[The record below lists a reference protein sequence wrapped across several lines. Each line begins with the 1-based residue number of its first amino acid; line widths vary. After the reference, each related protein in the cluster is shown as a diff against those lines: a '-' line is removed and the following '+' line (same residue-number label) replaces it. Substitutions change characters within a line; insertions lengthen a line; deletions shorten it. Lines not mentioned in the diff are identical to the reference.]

1 MIRRRP
7 DLVVL
12 VVVLVGTLATVATFL
27 GSLLLSRASELEIGE
42 RRVRDFGVMV
52 GEHTARS
59 FEAVDILLREI
70 ATELSEHQRDWENW
84 EASRGWKYLATRHAK
99 SLPQL
104 RDLIVFD
111 REGQQLYIS
120 TYFPTPRINVRDRP
134 YFIALKAGQRFTT
147 YGPYIGR
154 NSGRYTYALA
164 RRIDDAQRK
173 FAGVAFAAI
182 ETGYFQDF
190 CWANRLGDDFESV
203 IINAMGQIVA
213 TCRPT
218 DLSKQS
224 PTLGAPAL
232 EVLYGGRLRDWLPA
246 TGVARN
252 NGLIASLSPVPG
264 FADLRVL
271 TVLPEASLLAAWRS
285 RAEQLGALVLLIALM
300 LLLGGWLVRR
310 QVRQLQ
316 AMAQEL
322 AASHERLAERV
333 REATNELAAQKDEAD
348 RASRAKSRF
357 LAAASHDL
365 RQPMHALALFAAD
378 LRRQVRA
385 GNAGELT
392 RLSGQIATSISLLG
406 EMLDSLLDIS
416 RLDVAGVKP
425 EVKAFPLNPMFE
437 HLAASFRHA
446 AVDRNQTLIFR
457 PTMLWVDSDR
467 WMVERMVANLLSN
480 ALRYTPPGGR
490 VLVAARRRA
499 NDVLI
504 EVRDNGPGI
513 AGEHQAAI
521 FTEFYQ
527 IGNPAREQDKGLG
540 LGLSIVDRLARAL
553 DIKVRLRSAS
563 GRGTVFGLMIKTGL
577 PRHEIAISAKPEDEA
592 AIHFV
597 GQGDDLQAAMGLARS
612 WDYAVSH
619 QPTADAAPPG
629 IRRRIVVIALAS
641 QVATVRKAWPEATPV
656 IALVDTREVDLPAG
670 VYPLS
675 LPLRPAKLRALLEQ
689 VHKTL
694 PKSMP

>member
-1 MIRRRP
+1 
-7 DLVVL
+7 
-12 VVVLVGTLATVATFL
+12 
-27 GSLLLSRASELEIGE
+27 
-42 RRVRDFGVMV
+42 
-52 GEHTARS
+52 
-59 FEAVDILLREI
+59 
-70 ATELSEHQRDWENW
+70 
-84 EASRGWKYLATRHAK
+84 
-99 SLPQL
+99 
-104 RDLIVFD
+104 
-111 REGQQLYIS
+111 
-120 TYFPTPRINVRDRP
+120 
-134 YFIALKAGQRFTT
+134 
-147 YGPYIGR
+147 
-154 NSGRYTYALA
+154 
-164 RRIDDAQRK
+164 
-173 FAGVAFAAI
+173 
-182 ETGYFQDF
+182 
-190 CWANRLGDDFESV
+190 
-203 IINAMGQIVA
+203 MGQIVA

-322 AASHERLAERV
+322 AASRERLADRV

-553 DIKVRLRSAS
+553 DIKVRLRSAT
-563 GRGTVFGLMIKTGL
+563 GRGTVFGLLIKTGL

>member
-12 VVVLVGTLATVATFL
+12 VVVSVATLVTVAAFVS
-27 GSLLLSRASELEIGE
+27 SLVLSRDNELETGE
-42 RRVRDFGVMV
+42 QRVRDFGIMV

-70 ATELSEHQRDWENW
+70 ATDLSDYQHDWESW
-84 EASRGWKYLATRHAK
+84 DASRGWDYLAKRHAA

-111 REGQQLYIS
+111 RDGLQRYIS

-134 YFIALKAGQRFTT
+134 YFTALEAGQKVTT

-164 RRIDDAQRK
+164 RRIDDAQRN

-190 CWANRLGDDFESV
+190 CWANRLADDFESV
-203 IINAMGQIVA
+203 IINAKDQIVA

-224 PTLGAPAL
+224 PTLGAPAF
-232 EVLYGGRLRDWLPA
+232 EALYGGRLRGWLPA

-271 TVLPEASLLAAWRS
+271 TVLPEASLLASWRS
-285 RAEQLGALVLLIALM
+285 HVGQMGALVVLIALI

-310 QVRQLQ
+310 QVLQMQ
-316 AMAQEL
+316 AMTNEL
-322 AASHERLAERV
+322 AAGHEQLAERV
-333 REATNELAAQKDEAD
+333 RDATNELATQKDEAD
-348 RASRAKSRF
+348 RANRAKSRF

-378 LRRQVRA
+378 LQRQVRA
-385 GNAGELT
+385 GNTGELT

-425 EVKAFPLNPMFE
+425 EIKAFPLNPMFE
-437 HLAASFRHA
+437 HLAASYRRA
-446 AVDRNQTLIFR
+446 AVDRNQQLIFR
-457 PTMLWVDSDR
+457 PTVLWADSDR
-467 WMVERMVANLLSN
+467 WMVERMLANLLSN
-480 ALRYTPPGGR
+480 ALRYAPPGGR
-490 VLVAARRRA
+490 VLVAARRRGDA
-499 NDVLI
+499 VLI

-513 AGEHQAAI
+513 ASEHQAAI

-527 IGNPAREQDKGLG
+527 VANPAREQDKGLG

-553 DIKVRLRSAS
+553 GIEVRLRSAA
-563 GRGTVFGLMIKTGL
+563 GRGTVFGLLIKTGL
-577 PRHEIAISAKPEDEA
+577 PRHEIVVPAESRNAV

-619 QPTADAAPPG
+619 QPAADAAPPD
-629 IRRRIVVIALAS
+629 IRRRIVVITLAS
-641 QVATVRKAWPEATPV
+641 QAAMLRQAWPAATPLIV
-656 IALVDTREVDLPAG
+656 LVDTPGSDLPAG
-670 VYPLS
+670 IYPLS

-689 VHKTL
+689 LQKTL

>member
-1 MIRRRP
+1 GI
-7 DLVVL
+7 
-12 VVVLVGTLATVATFL
+12 
-27 GSLLLSRASELEIGE
+27 
-42 RRVRDFGVMV
+42 
-52 GEHTARS
+52 
-59 FEAVDILLREI
+59 
-70 ATELSEHQRDWENW
+70 
-84 EASRGWKYLATRHAK
+84 
-99 SLPQL
+99 
-104 RDLIVFD
+104 
-111 REGQQLYIS
+111 
-120 TYFPTPRINVRDRP
+120 
-134 YFIALKAGQRFTT
+134 
-147 YGPYIGR
+147 
-154 NSGRYTYALA
+154 
-164 RRIDDAQRK
+164 
-173 FAGVAFAAI
+173 AFAAI

-322 AASHERLAERV
+322 AASRERLADRV

-553 DIKVRLRSAS
+553 DIKVRLRSAT
-563 GRGTVFGLMIKTGL
+563 GRGTVFGLLIKTGL

-656 IALVDTREVDLPAG
+656 IALVDTREVALPAG

>member
-7 DLVVL
+7 DFVVL
-12 VVVLVGTLATVATFL
+12 AVVLVGTLVTVATFL
-27 GSLLLSRASELEIGE
+27 SGLWLSRDNELEIGE
-42 RRVRDFGVMV
+42 RRVRDFGIMV

-70 ATELSEHQRDWENW
+70 ASDLSERQRDWESW
-84 EASRGWKYLATRHAK
+84 EASRGWNYLATHHAT

-104 RDLIVFD
+104 RDLIIFD
-111 REGQQLYIS
+111 REGQQRYIS

-134 YFIALKAGQRFTT
+134 YFVALEEGQASAAF
-147 YGPYIGR
+147 GPYIGR

-164 RRIDDAQRK
+164 RRIDDAQHK
-173 FAGVAFAAI
+173 FAGVAFASI

-190 CWANRLGDDFESV
+190 CWANRLADDFESL
-203 IINAMGQIVA
+203 IINAKGQIVA

-264 FADLRVL
+264 FSDLRVL
-271 TVLPEASLLAAWRS
+271 TVLPEASLLAAWQS
-285 RAEQLGALVLLIALM
+285 RVEQLGALVLLIALI

-310 QVRQLQ
+310 QVLQMQ
-316 AMAQEL
+316 AMTKALED
-322 AASHERLAERV
+322 SHEQLAERV
-333 REATNELAAQKDEAD
+333 REATNELAVQKDEAD
-348 RASRAKSRF
+348 RANRAKSRF

-378 LRRQVRA
+378 LQRQLRS
-385 GNAGELT
+385 GSTGELN
-392 RLSGQIATSISLLG
+392 RLSGQIATSTSLLG

-425 EVKAFPLNPMFE
+425 EIRAFALNPMFE
-437 HLAASFRHA
+437 RLAASFRRA
-446 AVDRNQTLIFR
+446 AVDRHQTLIFR
-457 PTMLWVDSDR
+457 PSGLWVESDPL
-467 WMVERMVANLLSN
+467 MVERMVANLLSN
-480 ALRYTPPGGR
+480 ALHYTPSGGR
-490 VLVAARRRA
+490 VLVAARRRGA
-499 NDVLI
+499 DVLI

-513 AGEHQAAI
+513 ASEHQAAI

-527 IGNPAREQDKGLG
+527 VGNPAREQGKGLG
-540 LGLSIVDRLARAL
+540 LGLSIIDRLARAL
-553 DIKVRLRSAS
+553 GIEVRLRSAA
-563 GRGTVFGLMIKTGL
+563 GRGTVFGMLIKTGL
-577 PRHEIAISAKPEDEA
+577 PQTAVATLTKPGNDV
-592 AIHFV
+592 AIHFI
-597 GQGDDLQAAMGLARS
+597 GQGEDLQAAMGLARS
-612 WDYAVSH
+612 WHYAVSH
-619 QPTADAAPPG
+619 QPDADASPPD
-629 IRRRIVVIALAS
+629 ILRRIVIMTLAS
-641 QVATVRKAWPEATPV
+641 QATTVRAIYPVATPI
-656 IALVDTREVDLPAG
+656 IALVDTRETNLPDG

-689 VHKTL
+689 VQKTR

>member
-12 VVVLVGTLATVATFL
+12 VVVLVGTLVTVATFFS
-27 GSLLLSRASELEIGE
+27 SLLLSRDGELEIGE
-42 RRVRDFGVMV
+42 RRVRDFGVMI

-70 ATELSEHQRDWENW
+70 ATELSEHKRDWESW
-84 EASRGWKYLATRHAK
+84 EASRGWNYLATRHAK

-111 REGQQLYIS
+111 RDGLQRYIS

-134 YFIALKAGQRFTT
+134 YFIALKAGQKFTT

-164 RRIDDAQRK
+164 RRIDDAEHK

-190 CWANRLGDDFESV
+190 CWANRLADDFESV
-203 IINAMGQIVA
+203 IINATGQIVA

-224 PTLGAPAL
+224 PTLGAPAF

-285 RAEQLGALVLLIALM
+285 RAEQLGALVLLVALV
-300 LLLGGWLVRR
+300 LLLGGWLVRH
-310 QVRQLQ
+310 QVRQMQ
-316 AMAQEL
+316 AMTKEL
-322 AASHERLAERV
+322 AASHEQLAERV
-333 REATNELAAQKDEAD
+333 RDATNELATQKDEAD

-378 LRRQVRA
+378 LQRQVHA
-385 GNAGELT
+385 GNPGELT
-392 RLSGQIATSISLLG
+392 RLSGQITTSISLLG

-416 RLDVAGVKP
+416 RLDVAGAKP
-425 EVKAFPLNPMFE
+425 DIKAFPLNPMFE
-437 HLAASFRHA
+437 HLAASYRRA
-446 AVDRNQTLIFR
+446 AVDRDQTLIFR
-457 PTMLWVDSDR
+457 PTLLWADSDR

-490 VLVAARRRA
+490 VLIAARRRGS
-499 NDVLI
+499 DVLI

-513 AGEHQAAI
+513 ASEHQAAI

-527 IGNPAREQDKGLG
+527 VGNAAREQDKGLG

-553 DIKVRLRSAS
+553 GIKVRLKSAA
-563 GRGTVFGLMIKTGL
+563 GRGTVFGLLIRAGS
-577 PRHEIAISAKPEDEA
+577 PRHEVAVPEKLTTEA

-597 GQGDDLQAAMGLARS
+597 GQSDDLRAAMGLARS

-619 QPTADAAPPG
+619 QPTADAAPAG
-629 IRRRIVVIALAS
+629 IRRHIVVIAPASLA
-641 QVATVRKAWPEATPV
+641 ATVRNTWPESTPV

-689 VHKTL
+689 IQKTL
-694 PKSMP
+694 PRSIP

>member
-1 MIRRRP
+1 
-7 DLVVL
+7 VVL
-12 VVVLVGTLATVATFL
+12 VVVLVGTLVTVATFFI
-27 GSLLLSRASELEIGE
+27 SLLLSRDGELEIGE
-42 RRVRDFGVMV
+42 RRVRDFGVMI

-70 ATELSEHQRDWENW
+70 ATELSEHKRDWESW
-84 EASRGWKYLATRHAK
+84 EASHGWNYLATRHAK

-111 REGQQLYIS
+111 RDGLQRYIS

-134 YFIALKAGQRFTT
+134 YFIALKAGQKFTT

-164 RRIDDAQRK
+164 RRIDDAEHQ

-190 CWANRLGDDFESV
+190 CWANRLADDFESV
-203 IINAMGQIVA
+203 IINATGQIVA

-224 PTLGAPAL
+224 PTLGAPAF

-285 RAEQLGALVLLIALM
+285 RAEQLGALVLLVALV
-300 LLLGGWLVRR
+300 LLLGGWLVRH
-310 QVRQLQ
+310 QVRQMQ
-316 AMAQEL
+316 AMTREL
-322 AASHERLAERV
+322 AASHEQLAERV
-333 REATNELAAQKDEAD
+333 RDATNELATQKDEAD

-378 LRRQVRA
+378 LQRQVHA

-392 RLSGQIATSISLLG
+392 RLSGQITTSISLLG

-425 EVKAFPLNPMFE
+425 EIKAFPLNPMFE
-437 HLAASFRHA
+437 HLAASYRRA
-446 AVDRNQTLIFR
+446 AVDRDQTLIFR
-457 PTMLWVDSDR
+457 PTLLWADSDR

-490 VLVAARRRA
+490 VLIAARRRGS
-499 NDVLI
+499 DVLI

-513 AGEHQAAI
+513 ASEHQAAI

-527 IGNPAREQDKGLG
+527 VGNAAREQDKGLG

-553 DIKVRLRSAS
+553 GIKVRLKSAA
-563 GRGTVFGLMIKTGL
+563 GRGTVFGLLIRAGS
-577 PRHEIAISAKPEDEA
+577 PRHEVAVPEKLTTEA

-597 GQGDDLQAAMGLARS
+597 GQSDDLRAAMGLARS

-619 QPTADAAPPG
+619 QPTADAAPAG
-629 IRRRIVVIALAS
+629 IRRHIVVIAPASLA
-641 QVATVRKAWPEATPV
+641 ATVRNTWPESTPV
-656 IALVDTREVDLPAG
+656 IALVDTREADLPAG

-689 VHKTL
+689 IQKTL
-694 PKSMP
+694 PRSIP

>member
-12 VVVLVGTLATVATFL
+12 VVVLVGTLVTIATFV
-27 GSLLLSRASELEIGE
+27 SNLLLSRASELEIGE
-42 RRVRDFGVMV
+42 WRVRDFGIMV

-70 ATELSEHQRDWENW
+70 ATELSEHKRDWESW
-84 EASRGWKYLATRHAK
+84 EASHGWNYLATRHAK

-111 REGQQLYIS
+111 RDGLQRYIS

-134 YFIALKAGQRFTT
+134 YFIALKAGQKFTT

-164 RRIDDAQRK
+164 RRIDDAEHK

-190 CWANRLGDDFESV
+190 CWANRLADDFESV
-203 IINAMGQIVA
+203 IINAPGQIVA

-224 PTLGAPAL
+224 PTLGAPAF

-285 RAEQLGALVLLIALM
+285 RAEQLGALVLLVALV
-300 LLLGGWLVRR
+300 LLLGGWLVRH
-310 QVRQLQ
+310 QVRQMQ
-316 AMAQEL
+316 AMTKEL
-322 AASHERLAERV
+322 AASHEQLAERV
-333 REATNELAAQKDEAD
+333 RDATNELATQKDEAD

-378 LRRQVRA
+378 LQRQVHA

-392 RLSGQIATSISLLG
+392 RLSGQITTSISLLG

-425 EVKAFPLNPMFE
+425 EIKAFPLNPMFE
-437 HLAASFRHA
+437 HLAASYRRA
-446 AVDRNQTLIFR
+446 AVDRDQTLIFR
-457 PTMLWVDSDR
+457 PTLLWADSDR

-490 VLVAARRRA
+490 VLIAARRRGS
-499 NDVLI
+499 DVLI

-513 AGEHQAAI
+513 ASEHQAAI

-527 IGNPAREQDKGLG
+527 VGNAAREQDKGLG

-553 DIKVRLRSAS
+553 GIKVRLKSAA
-563 GRGTVFGLMIKTGL
+563 GRGTVFGLLIRAGS
-577 PRHEIAISAKPEDEA
+577 PRHEVAVPEKLTTEA

-597 GQGDDLQAAMGLARS
+597 GQSDDLRAAMGLARS
-612 WDYAVSH
+612 WDYAVSQ
-619 QPTADAAPPG
+619 QPTADAAPAG
-629 IRRRIVVIALAS
+629 IRRHIVVIAPASLA
-641 QVATVRKAWPEATPV
+641 ATVRNTWPESTPV
-656 IALVDTREVDLPAG
+656 IALVDTRETDLPAG

-689 VHKTL
+689 IQKTL
-694 PKSMP
+694 PRSIP